1 MIARKYRNFCLRDT
15 AICFSFSATLLMAPM
30 AVAQPHGTQS
40 GSPLA
45 GQWHCTSTAMRLPA
59 SKAIPAGSMVQS
71 TSYKADSQGRWV
83 SNSILQYQA
92 DKGGGRLQIHTVA
105 SGIHS
110 VTGQI
115 VTEHIQ
121 RFQITKPNEPDDA
134 FARSARPIFNL
145 MLNQTL
151 QRNPRQRY
159 QLLQSAPHRYVM
171 QPIHS
176 SGQKTTQRISCQKVG
191 TP

>member
-1 MIARKYRNFCLRDT
+1 MIARKYRNFCLRDI
-15 AICFSFSATLLMAPM
+15 AICFGATLLMAQT
-30 AVAQPHGTQS
+30 AVAQPHGIQS

-45 GQWHCTSTAMRLPA
+45 GQWHCASTAMRLPA
-59 SKAIPAGSMVQS
+59 FQTIPAGSMVQS
-71 TSYKADSQGRWV
+71 TSYKADPQGRWV

-92 DKGGGRLQIHTVA
+92 DKGGGRLRIHTVA
-105 SGIHS
+105 SGVHS
-110 VTGQI
+110 VTGQV

-134 FARSARPIFNL
+134 FARSVRPIFNL
-145 MLNQTL
+145 MLNHTL
-151 QRNPRQRY
+151 QRNPSQRY
-159 QLLQSAPHRYVM
+159 QLLQRTSNRYVM